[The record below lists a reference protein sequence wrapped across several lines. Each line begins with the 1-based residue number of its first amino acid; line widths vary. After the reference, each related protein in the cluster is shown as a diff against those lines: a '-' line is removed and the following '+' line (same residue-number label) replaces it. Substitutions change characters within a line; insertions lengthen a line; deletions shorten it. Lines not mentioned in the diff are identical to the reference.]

1 WSNGGGSFGLRA
13 VEGRPPEAR
22 NQWTPLTW
30 TSISGDYFQAVGV
43 PLLRGRFFSDLDRE
57 DSPPVVLI
65 NEATARRY
73 WPGEDPVGKH
83 IKGFDPRGKNDDW
96 VTVIGVVKDVH
107 SQGLERAP
115 MAQIFE
121 AQSQSLNVTQTLVIS
136 APGGAAFTA
145 MLRNAIREIDRTAAL
160 LDISTIDKELAG
172 MTAQRRFQ
180 TELLGGF
187 ALLGLALAAAGIFGM
202 MHYSVVQRTQEIG
215 IRMALGARRASVL
228 GMVLREG
235 LALAAVGVA
244 VGIAG
249 SLALMRAISSLL
261 FEVTPWDPLT
271 FAAVSLALGGIA
283 LIGCYLPAQRAMRVD
298 PMIALRSE

>member
-1 WSNGGGSFGLRA
+1 
-13 VEGRPPEAR
+13 
-22 NQWTPLTW
+22 
-30 TSISGDYFQAVGV
+30 
-43 PLLRGRFFSDLDRE
+43 
-57 DSPPVVLI
+57 
-65 NEATARRY
+65 
-73 WPGEDPVGKH
+73 
-83 IKGFDPRGKNDDW
+83 
-96 VTVIGVVKDVH
+96 
-107 SQGLERAP
+107 

-187 ALLGLALAAAGIFGM
+187 ALLALALAAGGIFGM

-228 GMVLREG
+228 AMVLREG

-249 SLALMRAISSLL
+249 SLVLMRAISSLL
-261 FEVTPWDPLT
+261 FEVAPWDPLT

-283 LIGCYLPAQRAMRVD
+283 LIGCYLPAQRAMCVD